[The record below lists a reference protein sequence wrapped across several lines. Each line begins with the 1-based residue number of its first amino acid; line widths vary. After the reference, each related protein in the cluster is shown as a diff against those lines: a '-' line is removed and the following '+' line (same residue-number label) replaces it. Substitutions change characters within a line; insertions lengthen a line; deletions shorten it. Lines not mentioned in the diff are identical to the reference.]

1 MERPPL
7 YPMFLDLASKDV
19 LVVGGGRVGL
29 RKSRELLECGAK
41 VRVISPAFLPGFDDL
56 SIERIARKWRPGDEG
71 RARLVVAATDDP
83 ETNRAVYANC
93 SQQRILCNVADVPHL
108 CDFHAAAV
116 AREGS
121 MQIAV
126 GTGGAAPSLASWARR
141 KMQDWL
147 SDGVTSLV
155 SIYERLRA
163 ETRETMSGPDREA
176 FWKSMDPEEWIQILR
191 DQGAEACEAAMR
203 DRIAG
208 TSVETIRKGRVI
220 LVGAGPGHPD
230 LLTRMGARALGR
242 ATALV
247 HDRLVSREI
256 LSLVPTSC
264 EIHPV
269 GKTGFG
275 ESHKQSDINALLV
288 KLAMEGHTVVRLKGG
303 DSFVFGRGGEEIEAC
318 QAAGFEVEV
327 VPGLSSSLTV
337 PAYAGIP
344 ITHRGLSR
352 SFAVVS
358 GFHADGT
365 VARIPDA
372 ETVVVMMPLHSM
384 KGVKDRFLQA
394 GWSESTPCAAI
405 HSGTNPDQRV
415 VFSTLE
421 AIDADLER
429 EAMKSPLIVVVGA
442 VAGWGRDNPGSM
454 GRLFTAPRG
463 GLVG

>member
-7 YPMFLDLASKDV
+7 YPLFLDLASKDV

-29 RKSRELLECGAK
+29 RKSRELLACGAR
-41 VRVISPAFLPGFDDL
+41 VRVISPTFDPGFDDL
-56 SIERIARKWRPGDEG
+56 SVTRIPRAWRPGDEG

-83 ETNRAVYANC
+83 AVNRAVYANC
-93 SQQRILCNVADVPHL
+93 SQQRILCNVVDVPTL

-121 MQIAV
+121 VQIAI
-126 GTGGAAPSLASWARR
+126 GTAGAAPSLASWARR
-141 KMQDWL
+141 RMQEWL
-147 SDGVTSLV
+147 SDGVAGLV
-155 SIYERLRA
+155 DLFERLRG
-163 ETRETMSGPDREA
+163 ETRTTMEPGERES
-176 FWKSMDPEEWIQILR
+176 FWKSLDPDHLLEVFR
-191 DQGAEACEAAMR
+191 SRGADACETEIR
-203 DRIAG
+203 SLLSGRN
-208 TSVETIRKGRVI
+208 ETATPPGRVI

-230 LLTRMGARALGR
+230 LITRMGLRALGR

-247 HDRLVSREI
+247 HDRLVSKE
-256 LSLVPTSC
+256 LLQSVPTSC

-275 ESHKQSDINALLV
+275 KSHRQEDINALLV
-288 KLAMEGHTVVRLKGG
+288 ELARKGHTVVRLKGG
-303 DSFVFGRGGEEIEAC
+303 DSFVYGRGGEEIEAC
-318 QAAGFEVEV
+318 REAGVDVEV

-372 ETVVVMMPLHSM
+372 ETVVIMMPLHSM
-384 KGVKDRFLQA
+384 KGVRNRFMEA
-394 GWSESTPCAAI
+394 GWKGSTPCAAI
-405 HSGTNPDQRV
+405 HSGTNPDQKV
-415 VFSTLE
+415 VFSTLDG
-421 AIDADLER
+421 IDTDLER
-429 EAMKSPLIVVVGA
+429 SRMASPLIVVVGE
-442 VAGWGRDNPGSM
+442 VAGWAQAHPELAA
-454 GRLFTAPRG
+454 RLHTAPRG
-463 GLVG
+463 GLAG

>member
-1 MERPPL
+1 MDRPPL
-7 YPMFLDLASKDV
+7 YPLFLDLASKDV

-29 RKSRELLECGAK
+29 RKTRELLECGAK
-41 VRVISPAFLPGFDDL
+41 VRVISPVFLPGFDDL
-56 SIERIARKWRPGDEG
+56 AFERIQRPWRPGDEG

-83 ETNRAVYANC
+83 AVNRAVYANC
-93 SQQRILCNVADVPHL
+93 SQQRILCNVADVPDL

-121 MQIAV
+121 VQIAI
-126 GTGGAAPSLASWARR
+126 GTAGAAPSLASWTRR
-141 KMQDWL
+141 KMQGWL
-147 SDGVTSLV
+147 SDGVANLV
-155 SIYERLRA
+155 GVYERLRA
-163 ETRETMSGPDREA
+163 ETRESMVPAEREA
-176 FWKSMDPEEWIQILR
+176 FWKSLDPDELLDILR
-191 DQGAEACEAAMR
+191 RDGEAACEAAIR
-203 DRIAG
+203 ERLAG
-208 TSVETIRKGRVI
+208 RATDSVRKGRVI

-230 LLTRMGARALGR
+230 LLTRMGERALGR

-256 LSLVPTSC
+256 LGLVPTSC

-288 KLAMEGHTVVRLKGG
+288 RLASEGHVVVRLKGG

-384 KGVKDRFLQA
+384 KSVRERFLQA
-394 GWSESTPCAAI
+394 GWDESTPCAAI

-415 VFSTLE
+415 VFSTLR
-421 AIDADLER
+421 DVDVDLER

-442 VAGWGRDNPGSM
+442 VAGWARENPGAG

-463 GLVG
+463 GLIG

>member
-1 MERPPL
+1 MDRPPL
-7 YPMFLDLASKDV
+7 YPLFLDLASKDV

-29 RKSRELLECGAK
+29 RKTRELLECGAK
-41 VRVISPAFLPGFDDL
+41 VRVISPKFLPEFEEL
-56 SIERIARKWRPGDEG
+56 ALERIQRAWRPGDEG
-71 RARLVVAATDDP
+71 RARLVIAATDDAAV
-83 ETNRAVYANC
+83 NRAIYANC
-93 SQQRILCNVADVPHL
+93 SQQRILCNVVDVPPL

-121 MQIAV
+121 VQIAI

-141 KMQDWL
+141 KFQDWL
-147 SDGVTSLV
+147 SDGAASLV
-155 SIYERLRA
+155 GLYDTLRA
-163 ETRETMSGPDREA
+163 ETRSTMPPEAREA
-176 FWKSMDPEEWIQILR
+176 FWKSLDPDELLDLLKER
-191 DQGAEACEAAMR
+191 GAEACEAEIR
-203 DRIAG
+203 SRIAG
-208 TSVETIRKGRVI
+208 AKTDSVRKGRVI

-230 LLTRMGARALGR
+230 LITRMGVRALGR

-247 HDRLVSREI
+247 HDRLVSRE
-256 LSLVPTSC
+256 LLTLVPTSC
-264 EIHPV
+264 EIHAV

-275 ESHKQSDINALLV
+275 ESHRQEDINVLLV
-288 KLAMEGHTVVRLKGG
+288 ELASQGHTVVRLKGG

-318 QAAGFEVEV
+318 RNAGFEVET

-365 VARIPDA
+365 VASIPNA

-384 KGVKDRFLQA
+384 KGVRDRFLQA
-394 GWSESTPCAAI
+394 GWAWDTPCAAI
-405 HSGTNPDQRV
+405 HSGTNPDQKV
-415 VFSTLE
+415 VFSNLTE
-421 AIDADLER
+421 IDADLER
-429 EAMKSPLIVVVGA
+429 EAMKSPLIVVVGK
-442 VAGWGRDNPGSM
+442 VAGWARDNPGAA
-454 GRLFTAPRG
+454 GRLITAPRG